1 MVNIPKRLDTPEKR
15 NNYLK
20 IVKEIEKHKTYVRF
34 YEREVTEAKKALQK
48 AQTKLKGLR
57 ALRDYMLKGNVVK
70 KKGKGWMEPER
81 EI

>member
-1 MVNIPKRLDTPEKR
+1 MNNIPKRLDTPEKR
-15 NNYLK
+15 NNYLT
-20 IVKEIEKHKTYVRF
+20 IVKEIEKHRTYVKY

-57 ALRDYMLKGNVVK
+57 ALRDYMLKGGVVK
-70 KKGKGWMEPER
+70 KKGRGWTEPER

>member
-1 MVNIPKRLDTPEKR
+1 MISIPKRLDTPEKK

-20 IVKEIEKHKTYVRF
+20 IVKEIEQHKTYVKY

-57 ALRDYMLKGNVVK
+57 ALRDYMLKGDVVK
-70 KKGKGWMEPER
+70 KKGKGWTEPER